1 MSPARTA
8 KGKKRVWEAHASDG
22 EASESSSS
30 MSSAPPTN
38 ASPVKVPTKK
48 PKRAET
54 RICPVCHEAIP
65 VRLLSKHSDLEMA
78 RVEEII
84 QQVGSTEVL
93 ADAEPDDGLTSRSR
107 RSAVKARKGLS
118 HSQSTATFASTSEVT
133 LEQITK
139 SIRTLKNRRKQ
150 RHAQLRELMRD
161 DEDVPW
167 WGRGHNE
174 AGGTPC
180 PVCGQNVPG
189 DEDVVEAHVDS
200 CLAHL
205 RITEVQASQSREADM
220 EMDIDV
226 EGGILAGVNFRGTG
240 FDIRDRTQQDVE
252 DEVDVDGEDEVLFGA
267 AQFTEN
273 DILAVSGQ
281 HESEDEDDDVDVGTG
296 DIVETSRDTA
306 QTVEK
311 SDDNAAKALKELLVE
326 GKVVKRHV
334 DDVKRAMDEVMGVG
348 EAEEV
353 EQAIER
359 ARKQNDQVALIQAL
373 ENKVNLL
380 ASLRVSSSTSLLCR
394 ICLDPYTE
402 PTASTGCWHTC
413 CRECWLRCLG
423 STKMCPIC
431 KRITAAADLR
441 RVYL

>member
-1 MSPARTA
+1 M
-8 KGKKRVWEAHASDG
+8 
-22 EASESSSS
+22 
-30 MSSAPPTN
+30 
-38 ASPVKVPTKK
+38 
-48 PKRAET
+48 AET

-118 HSQSTATFASTSEVT
+118 HSQSAATFASTSEVT

-205 RITEVQASQSREADM
+205 RITEVQGSQSREADM

-226 EGGILAGVNFRGTG
+226 EGGILAGVNFRGACEHLSGQCSVCDRMSIGTG

-281 HESEDEDDDVDVGTG
+281 HESEDEDEDVDVETG
-296 DIVETSRDTA
+296 DIVETSREA
-306 QTVEK
+306 EVMGVGE
-311 SDDNAAKALKELLVE
+311 AEVMGVGEA
-326 GKVVKRHV
+326 
-334 DDVKRAMDEVMGVG
+334 EVMGVG

-380 ASLRVSSSTSLLCR
+380 VSIITCLLVDFTAVSHMFGPIYRTYRLNRLLAYLLSGVLVTLSGLDEDVPNMQANHGCCGFAAS
-394 ICLDPYTE
+394 I
-402 PTASTGCWHTC
+402 
-413 CRECWLRCLG
+413 
-423 STKMCPIC
+423 
-431 KRITAAADLR
+431 
-441 RVYL
+441 

>member
-1 MSPARTA
+1 
-8 KGKKRVWEAHASDG
+8 
-22 EASESSSS
+22 
-30 MSSAPPTN
+30 
-38 ASPVKVPTKK
+38 
-48 PKRAET
+48 
-54 RICPVCHEAIP
+54 
-65 VRLLSKHSDLEMA
+65 
-78 RVEEII
+78 
-84 QQVGSTEVL
+84 
-93 ADAEPDDGLTSRSR
+93 
-107 RSAVKARKGLS
+107 
-118 HSQSTATFASTSEVT
+118 
-133 LEQITK
+133 
-139 SIRTLKNRRKQ
+139 
-150 RHAQLRELMRD
+150 MRD

-226 EGGILAGVNFRGTG
+226 EGGILAGVNFRGACEHLSGQCSVCDRMSIGTG

-380 ASLRVSSSTSLLCR
+380 VSIIPVIHASSEANLQMFLGIITCLLVDFTAVSHMFGPIYRTYRLNRLLAYLLSGMLATLFGLDEDVPDMQANHGCCGFAASILMIAYLLDLCILLCMSLS
-394 ICLDPYTE
+394 IPVAVSVVL
-402 PTASTGCWHTC
+402 
-413 CRECWLRCLG
+413 LNF
-423 STKMCPIC
+423 
-431 KRITAAADLR
+431 R
-441 RVYL
+441 RNDSCTL

>member
-1 MSPARTA
+1 
-8 KGKKRVWEAHASDG
+8 
-22 EASESSSS
+22 
-30 MSSAPPTN
+30 
-38 ASPVKVPTKK
+38 
-48 PKRAET
+48 
-54 RICPVCHEAIP
+54 
-65 VRLLSKHSDLEMA
+65 MA

-226 EGGILAGVNFRGTG
+226 EGGILAGVNFRGACEHLSGQCSVCDRMSIGTG

-296 DIVETSRDTA
+296 DIVETT
-306 QTVEK
+306 
-311 SDDNAAKALKELLVE
+311 KALKELLVE